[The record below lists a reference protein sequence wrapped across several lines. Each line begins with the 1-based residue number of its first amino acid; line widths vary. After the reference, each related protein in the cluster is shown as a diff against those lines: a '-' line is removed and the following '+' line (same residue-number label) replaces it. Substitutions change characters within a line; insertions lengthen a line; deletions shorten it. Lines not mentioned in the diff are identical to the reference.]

1 MARRLVSAVL
11 ALVAMTSFTA
21 CDTASQ
27 DGTAGSGGGGSDQG
41 GSGGAGAGGAA
52 AGGSAQGGSSTG
64 GSPAGGAGGGDAA
77 PPTEQNAIFQWLQ
90 DGAYT
95 GWKAES
101 GVHPS
106 SGPHGGGVRTFVNTA
121 LFDSLAAGN
130 TVHPKGAAAVKEL
143 HGDGSAVEGWAV
155 ELKTADDS
163 AGGQGWYWYE
173 IYSATDPSNPV
184 AAGNGKSLCFNC
196 HDGGTDYV
204 LTPFPLQ

>member
-21 CDTASQ
+21 CDTTSQ

-41 GSGGAGAGGAA
+41 GSGGSGAGGSSAGGSA
-52 AGGSAQGGSSTG
+52 AGGSGGSG
-64 GSPAGGAGGGDAA
+64 GSGGGEVA

-90 DGAYT
+90 GGSYT

-106 SGPHGGGVRTFVNTA
+106 SGPHGGGVRTFVNAA

-143 HGDGSAVEGWAV
+143 YGDGSAVEGWAV